1 MSEDGRRLIVVS
13 GALTELA
20 KRTEDFIHA
29 AKAPSTLKAYRSD
42 WRDFDAWC
50 SGHHL
55 PPLPASPETV
65 AMYIADLA
73 SCCASATITRRL
85 TAITKAHQAAGYK
98 DSPAT
103 ARQAIVGETLK
114 GIRRTI
120 GTAQKGRDPL
130 LTSDIR
136 KVVAHAPK
144 GLLGL
149 RDNALVLVGF
159 GGAFRRSEL
168 AKIDIQ
174 DLTFGED
181 GVVVDLRRSKT
192 DQEGAGRKVG
202 LPWGSHPDTCPV
214 RALRHWLEKASIQ
227 TGRVFRAVDRHG
239 RVAKSGLN
247 KDSIGALIKRAAVRA
262 GLRAETL
269 SGHSLRSGH
278 VTQCAM
284 NDIPEVVIMRQTGH
298 RSTETLRKY
307 IRHGDIFRKNSAAG
321 LGL

>member
-1 MSEDGRRLIVVS
+1 MTEDQLQLVMGS
-13 GALTELA
+13 DALKDLV
-20 KRTEDFIHA
+20 KRTEDFVHA
-29 AKAPSTLKAYRSD
+29 AKAASTLKAYGSD
-42 WRDFDAWC
+42 WRDFEFWC
-50 SGHHL
+50 LGHRL
-55 PPLPASPETV
+55 RALPAEPETV
-65 AMYIADLA
+65 ALYIADLA
-73 SCCASATITRRL
+73 SWCASATITRRL

-103 ARQAIVGETLK
+103 TRHLIVGETLK

-136 KVVAHAPK
+136 KVVSHAPE
-144 GLLGL
+144 GLLGR
-149 RDNALVLVGF
+149 RDKALVLVGF

-168 AKIDIQ
+168 AQIDVS

-181 GVVVDLRRSKT
+181 GVVIDLRRSKT

-202 LPWGSHPDTCPV
+202 LPWGAHPDTCPV
-214 RALRHWLEKASIQ
+214 RALRHWLDAAGIEMGK
-227 TGRVFRAVDRHG
+227 VFRAVDRHG
-239 RVAKSGLN
+239 RVSKSGLN
-247 KDSIGALIKRAAVRA
+247 KDSIGAIIKRAALRA
-262 GLRAETL
+262 GLRAENL
-269 SGHSLRSGH
+269 SGHSLRCGH

-284 NDIPEVVIMRQTGH
+284 NDIPEVLIMRQTGH
-298 RSTETLRKY
+298 RSLPTLRKY